1 MKAYS
6 KILIGFLV
14 QGLVIQTAF
23 GQTKKTSDSVFVNAQ
38 IKPKFS
44 EMVDYGLPTNKEG
57 VHEFPGGKAP
67 VSNQINSD
75 GSIRIN
81 KTGRITVP
89 AEIIRTTEIQK
100 ATDRNTDSDSKI
112 KSKKRKN

>member
-6 KILIGFLV
+6 KILIGVLV
-14 QGLVIQTAF
+14 QGVVIQMAF
-23 GQTKKTSDSVFVNAQ
+23 GQTKKSSDSLLVNARL
-38 IKPKFS
+38 KPKSS
-44 EMVDYGLPTNKEG
+44 EITDYGLPTNREG
-57 VHEFPGGKAP
+57 IHEFPGGRAP

-81 KTGRITVP
+81 KTGQITVP
-89 AEIIRTTEIQK
+89 AEIIRTTEK
-100 ATDRNTDSDSKI
+100 KVTDPNVGSDNKV